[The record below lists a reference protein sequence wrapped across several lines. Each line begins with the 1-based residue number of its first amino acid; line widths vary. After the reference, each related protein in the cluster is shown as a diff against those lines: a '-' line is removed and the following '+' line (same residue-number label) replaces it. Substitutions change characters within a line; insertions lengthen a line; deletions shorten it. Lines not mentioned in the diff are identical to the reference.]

1 MAEARLGARADVCRQ
16 RLLLALLV
24 NSRHVPGLAAFRCRR
39 GSETCAR
46 SDRCSRPYRSSAPF
60 RWAVS
65 VQGRWRLARSAGMP
79 ASVQESVNLHAP
91 DCRTIDRLLESDTD
105 QAESHVRERGS
116 SDVRCSIGFLDR
128 RTWRRVLVGVRVP
141 WPCLGAEVADHIGVS
156 AGALGHALLFGAL
169 EQGRAGGATGAALA
183 AAPCGVDGQSH
194 RAGVGQLRSR
204 RPIRRAEL
212 AMTGMD
218 GELVQ
223 QRAGDGCRIG
233 ATPRTWRSARA
244 RRASTQSFVVV

>member
-1 MAEARLGARADVCRQ
+1 VRSVGP
-16 RLLLALLV
+16 LL
-24 NSRHVPGLAAFRCRR
+24 SSVP
-39 GSETCAR
+39 
-46 SDRCSRPYRSSAPF
+46 SSAPF
-60 RWAVS
+60 RCAVS

-212 AMTGMD
+212 AMTGMHESSSSSAPVT
-218 GELVQ
+218 G
-223 QRAGDGCRIG
+223 AG
-233 ATPRTWRSARA
+233 SARPRA
-244 RRASTQSFVVV
+244 PGVRRARGARAPSPSLLCSRGS

>member
-1 MAEARLGARADVCRQ
+1 LTPPTTTSKHKAALGVHRDDQRPANTDRRKRIWGDCNRALRRRPRPTGASATSPLRSWASRGVGNECDRPRRRAFRAKQDRHHGWREARLGARAGVCRQ
-16 RLLLALLV
+16 RLVLALLV

-60 RWAVS
+60 RCAVS

-141 WPCLGAEVADHIGVS
+141 WPLPWRR
-156 AGALGHALLFGAL
+156 
-169 EQGRAGGATGAALA
+169 GRR
-183 AAPCGVDGQSH
+183 SH
-194 RAGVGQLRSR
+194 RCFCWCAGLRPAVR
-204 RPIRRAEL
+204 
-212 AMTGMD
+212 
-218 GELVQ
+218 
-223 QRAGDGCRIG
+223 G
-233 ATPRTWRSARA
+233 A
-244 RRASTQSFVVV
+244 